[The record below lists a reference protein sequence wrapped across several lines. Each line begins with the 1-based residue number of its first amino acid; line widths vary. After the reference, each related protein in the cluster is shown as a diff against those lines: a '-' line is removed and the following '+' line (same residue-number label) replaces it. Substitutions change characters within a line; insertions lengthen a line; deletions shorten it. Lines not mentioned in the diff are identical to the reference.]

1 MEMTKPH
8 EFFTVRGFKHYPQPA
23 SMPGWQKHLYT
34 LRLPDVPPC
43 KCNDRTGLHV
53 NVTSGD
59 LSGHDYCSIEIE
71 ITAEANDGQW
81 FKLMAYALR
90 PEDLTDERLDD
101 IKRRLIAAWREV
113 YQ

>member
-1 MEMTKPH
+1 M
-8 EFFTVRGFKHYPQPA
+8 
-23 SMPGWQKHLYT
+23 
-34 LRLPDVPPC
+34 
-43 KCNDRTGLHV
+43 
-53 NVTSGD
+53 TSGD